1 MTKRNHTL
9 DLFPMVQGRKV
20 EIDFDGGD
28 VTSNGGA
35 LLLGLA
41 DRALGGFSYRIAR
54 CIPDTRRRSSCTHS
68 LPSMVRQAV
77 YSLCLGHEDLVDQ
90 RSLRH
95 DIALQTAVGQDKS
108 LASDSTLGRIA
119 RLATP
124 QTNWKLNELLVDTY
138 IESHRSKAPQEIVLD
153 FDATDVQLHGTQEG
167 RFFHGHYDGYCYL
180 PLFVFAGK
188 HPLCAILRPADRSPA
203 RGALAVLAG
212 LVRRLRSAWPN
223 VRIVWRAD
231 AAYCRD
237 HILHWCERH
246 DVNYVVGL
254 QPNSALEKKSIA
266 LRMEADELFL
276 QTAQWQKLFDEFHYQ
291 AGKWKAERRIVVKA
305 ERNPLGPNTRYVA
318 TNLAGDSEHVYT
330 KVYCA
335 RGEME
340 NRFKETQTDLFG
352 SRLSHGGF
360 QDNWLRL
367 LMSAMAYVLQHT
379 LRSVGLKGEK
389 EERSTCSTIR
399 AKLLKIGAV
408 VIRNTRRVRL
418 HFTSNHPDEG
428 LFRKAFERLALAAR
442 LRGQRSPALA

>member
-1 MTKRNHTL
+1 MTKRNTPL

-20 EIDFDGGD
+20 EVDFEGGD
-28 VTSNGGA
+28 VTSHGGA

-41 DRALGGFSYRIAR
+41 DRALGGLSSRIAR

-68 LPSMVRQAV
+68 LSSMVRQSV
-77 YSLCLGHEDLVDQ
+77 YSLCLGQEDLVDQ

-95 DIALQTAVGQDKS
+95 DIALQTVVGQDKP
-108 LASDSTLGRIA
+108 LASDSTLGRVA
-119 RLATP
+119 RLATA
-124 QTNWKLNELLVDTY
+124 QTNWKLNQILVDTY
-138 IESHRSKAPQEIVLD
+138 IESHKGRAPSEIVLD

-212 LVRRLRSAWPN
+212 LVARLRHAWPQ

-237 HILHWCERH
+237 HILHWCERN
-246 DVNYVVGL
+246 DVQYVVGL
-254 QPNSALEKKSIA
+254 QPNSVLDKKSTG
-266 LRMEADELFL
+266 LRMEADERFL
-276 QTAQWQKLFDEFHYQ
+276 QTAQWQKLFDDFHYQ
-291 AGKWKAERRIVVKA
+291 AGKWKTERRVIVKA
-305 ERNPLGPNTRYVA
+305 ERNPLGPNTRYVV
-318 TNLAGDSEHVYT
+318 TNLPGGPDHVYA

-340 NRFKETQTDLFG
+340 NRFKETQADLFG

-360 QDNWLRL
+360 QNNWMRM
-367 LMSAMAYVLQHT
+367 LMSVMAYLLQHT
-379 LRSVGLKGEK
+379 LRSVGLRGEK

-399 AKLLKIGAV
+399 TKLLRIGAV
-408 VIRNTRRVRL
+408 VVRNTRRIRL
-418 HFTSNHPDEG
+418 HLSSNHPDQD
-428 LFRKAFERLALAAR
+428 LFRKAFERLAVAAR
-442 LRGQRSPALA
+442 LRGSPAPALA

>member
-9 DLFPMVQGRKV
+9 DLFPMVQGRKIEV
-20 EIDFDGGD
+20 DFEGGE

-41 DRALGGFSYRIAR
+41 DRALGSLSHRIAR
-54 CIPDTRRRSSCTHS
+54 CIPDTRRKSSCTHS

-77 YSLCLGHEDLVDQ
+77 YSLCLGQEDLVDQ
-90 RSLRH
+90 RNMRH
-95 DIALQTAVGQDKS
+95 DIALQTAVGQDKP
-108 LASDSTLGRIA
+108 LASDSTLGRVS

-124 QTNWKLNELLVDTY
+124 QTNWKLNEILVDTY
-138 IESHRSKAPQEIVLD
+138 IESHKGNVPQEIVLD

-188 HPLCAILRPADRSPA
+188 HPLCAILRPADRGPA
-203 RGALAVLAG
+203 RGALAVLAE
-212 LVRRLRSAWPN
+212 LVHRLRRAWPG

-246 DVNYVVGL
+246 DVSYVVGL
-254 QPNSALEKKSIA
+254 QPNSALDKKSIG

-276 QTAQWQKLFDEFHYQ
+276 QTAQWQKLFDEFRYQ
-291 AGKWKAERRIVVKA
+291 AGPWKAQRRVVVKA
-305 ERNPLGPNTRYVA
+305 ERNPLGPNTRYVV
-318 TNLAGDSEHVYT
+318 TNLPGDPDHVYT

-340 NRFKETQTDLFG
+340 NRFKETQADLFG

-360 QDNWLRL
+360 QDNWMRM
-367 LMSAMAYVLQHT
+367 LMSVMAYLLQHT
-379 LRSVGLKGEK
+379 LRSIGLKGEK

-399 AKLLKIGAV
+399 IKLLKIGAV
-408 VIRNTRRVRL
+408 VTRNTRRIRMHL
-418 HFTSNHPDEG
+418 SSSHPDEG
-428 LFRKAFERLALAAR
+428 LFRKAFERLAIAAR
-442 LRGQRSPALA
+442 LRGSPAPALG

>member
-1 MTKRNHTL
+1 MSKRNQTL

-20 EIDFDGGD
+20 EVDFEGGN

-41 DRALGGFSYRIAR
+41 DRALGGLSHRIAR
-54 CIPDTRRRSSCTHS
+54 CIPDKRRRSSCTHT

-77 YSLCLGHEDLVDQ
+77 YSLCLGHEDLIDQ
-90 RSLRH
+90 RDLRH
-95 DIALQTAVGQDKS
+95 DIALQTAVGQDKP

-124 QTNWKLNELLVDTY
+124 QANWKLNELLIDAY
-138 IESHRSKAPQEIVLD
+138 IESYRGKAPQEIVLD

-167 RFFHGHYDGYCYL
+167 RFFHGHYNGYCYL

-188 HPLCAILRPADRSPA
+188 HPLCAILRPADRGPA

-212 LVRRLRSAWPN
+212 LVHRLRRAWPK
-223 VRIVWRAD
+223 VRIIWRAD

-237 HILHWCERH
+237 HILRWCEGNG
-246 DVNYVVGL
+246 VGYVVGM
-254 QPNSALEKKSIA
+254 QPNSVLEKSSVA
-266 LRMEADELFL
+266 VRMEAEEIFF
-276 QTAQWQKLFDEFHYQ
+276 QTAQWQKLFDEVDYR
-291 AGKWKAERRIVVKA
+291 AGTWKTLRRVIVKA
-305 ERNPLGPNTRYVA
+305 EHNPLGPNTRYVA
-318 TNLAGDSEHVYT
+318 TNLAGEPRHIYAEI
-330 KVYCA
+330 YCA

-360 QDNWLRL
+360 QENWMRL
-367 LMSAMAYVLQHT
+367 LMSTLAYVLQHT
-379 LRSVGLKGEK
+379 LRAIGLKGEK

-399 AKLLKIGAV
+399 IKLLKIGAV
-408 VIRNTRRVRL
+408 VTRNTRRIRL
-418 HFTSNHPDEG
+418 HLSSNHPDET
-428 LFRKAFERLALAAR
+428 LFRKAFDRLAMAAR
-442 LRGQRSPALA
+442 LRGSPAPALA